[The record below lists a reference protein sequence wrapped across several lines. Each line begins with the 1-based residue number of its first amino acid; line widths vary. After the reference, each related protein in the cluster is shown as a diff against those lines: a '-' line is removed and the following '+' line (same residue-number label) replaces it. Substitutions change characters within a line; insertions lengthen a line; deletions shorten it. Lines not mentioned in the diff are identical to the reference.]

1 MQVSSLNEVKIYSLS
16 AGRSLPEWLS
26 DRKKRALQKKN
37 VDVRRR
43 IELIQDFDMPTVSTK
58 IKVSR
63 DGQYIMAAGT
73 YKPRI
78 RCFDTY
84 QLSLKFERCLD
95 SEVVTFD
102 ILSDDYSKIV
112 FLQCDR
118 YVEFHSQ
125 HGRYY
130 RTRIPK
136 FGRDF
141 SYHYPSCDL
150 YFVGA
155 SSEVYRLNL
164 EQGRYLNSL
173 QTDASE
179 NNVCDINPIHCLFAT
194 GTAEGK
200 VECWDPRTRNR
211 VGVLDC
217 ALSSV
222 TADTEIDGLPSISA
236 LKFNGALNMA
246 VGTSTGQVLLYDLRS
261 SNPLIVKDHQ
271 YGLPIKSIQFQDPLD
286 LIISADSR
294 IVKMWNK
301 DTGKIFTSMEPEH
314 DINDVCLYPN
324 SGMLLTANEDPKM
337 NIYYIP
343 VLGPAPRW
351 CSFLD
356 NLTEE
361 LEENPEST
369 VYDDYKF
376 VTRKDLENLGLAH
389 LIGSPLL
396 RAYMHGFFMDI
407 RLYHKVKMMVNPF
420 AYEEYRK
427 EKIRQK
433 IEETRAQRVQLKK
446 LPKVNK
452 DLALKLIEEEEEQQP
467 TRKKKQKNLP
477 NILTDDRFKVMFEN
491 PDFQVDEKSEEFR
504 LLNPLVSKIS
514 EKRKKKLKILEQQE
528 AQEQE
533 EEEEPEGKP
542 SDAESSETSDDEKGW
557 VEEVR
562 KQRKLLRQEEKVKRQ
577 ERFKEGQQT
586 TLKPQFLE
594 LKTGEEFRSFKDSA
608 KKQKLMKKTLGDR
621 LKLEEKLGTLSVS
634 DTTVGS
640 KQMTFKL
647 KKSGQQK
654 KQQEAEKQHHQER
667 KNIRRSASHLK
678 SKRGRR
684 GPF

>member
-1 MQVSSLNEVKIYSLS
+1 MPLV
-16 AGRSLPEWLS
+16 EWLS

-155 SSEVYRLNL
+155 R
-164 EQGRYLNSL
+164 
-173 QTDASE
+173 E

-343 VLGPAPRW
+343 RSDPVPPVRSMLELFGDSETAWFPVLMGSACASELRALSRAVTTEHSGIAPGGQYRQIA
-351 CSFLD
+351 
-356 NLTEE
+356 
-361 LEENPEST
+361 ST
-369 VYDDYKF
+369 VLQIRPSKADF
-376 VTRKDLENLGLAH
+376 SANP
-389 LIGSPLL
+389 LIG
-396 RAYMHGFFMDI
+396 
-407 RLYHKVKMMVNPF
+407 
-420 AYEEYRK
+420 
-427 EKIRQK
+427 
-433 IEETRAQRVQLKK
+433 
-446 LPKVNK
+446 
-452 DLALKLIEEEEEQQP
+452 
-467 TRKKKQKNLP
+467 
-477 NILTDDRFKVMFEN
+477 
-491 PDFQVDEKSEEFR
+491 
-504 LLNPLVSKIS
+504 
-514 EKRKKKLKILEQQE
+514 
-528 AQEQE
+528 
-533 EEEEPEGKP
+533 
-542 SDAESSETSDDEKGW
+542 
-557 VEEVR
+557 VE
-562 KQRKLLRQEEKVKRQ
+562 
-577 ERFKEGQQT
+577 
-586 TLKPQFLE
+586 
-594 LKTGEEFRSFKDSA
+594 
-608 KKQKLMKKTLGDR
+608 KTLGDR

-647 KKSGQQK
+647 KKELFRVKPLACVIKEVRLNNHSVVPADVIYESEYDTG
-654 KQQEAEKQHHQER
+654 
-667 KNIRRSASHLK
+667 
-678 SKRGRR
+678 
-684 GPF
+684 